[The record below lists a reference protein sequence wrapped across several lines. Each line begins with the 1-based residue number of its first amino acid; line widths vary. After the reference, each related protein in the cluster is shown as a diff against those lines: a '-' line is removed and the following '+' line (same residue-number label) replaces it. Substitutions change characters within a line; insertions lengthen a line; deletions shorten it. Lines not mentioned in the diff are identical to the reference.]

1 MLKMIVVC
9 CLTLVGNLIGAE
21 TTNLTITNAA
31 TWNLGSTNVCAGQLI
46 SIFGTGLTRGETQSA
61 AGDREL
67 PYQLANVRVTFN
79 GAPGHL
85 LYVSGTQINA
95 QVPLVQTS
103 GEISIMVW
111 YKGNMVGQG
120 KVGASNQA
128 PGLFASQGYPVITN
142 QIGYLVGGS
151 TYPVNLSNGDVFITL
166 WGTGFGQTT
175 PDFVPGVPT
184 IGTPLRVLS
193 TPLRRATLDGVHI
206 EILYL
211 GLTPGYNGL
220 YQMNLRIPRNTPN
233 GERELKLN
241 VGGVD
246 LPPIIVHVRQ

>member
-1 MLKMIVVC
+1 MLKS
-9 CLTLVGNLIGAE
+9 LVLLFLILIGSLSAVE
-21 TTNLTITNAA
+21 TSNITVANAA
-31 TWNLGSTNVCAGQLI
+31 TWNLGSPNICAGQFV
-46 SIFGTGLTRGETQSA
+46 SIFGTGFTRGETQSA

-85 LYVSGTQINA
+85 LYVSGTQINV

-103 GEISIMVW
+103 GDVSIMVW
-111 YKGNMVGQG
+111 YRGNLIGQG

-128 PGLFASQGYPVITN
+128 PGLFTNQGYPVITN

-151 TYPVNLSNGDVFITL
+151 SFPIVVRDGDAFITL

-184 IGTPLRVLS
+184 VGLPLRVLS
-193 TPLRRATLDGVHI
+193 TPLRRATLDGVHL

-211 GLTPGYNGL
+211 GLTPGYSGL
-220 YQMNLRIPRNTPN
+220 YQINLRVPKSTPT
-233 GERELKLN
+233 GERRLDLN

-246 LPPIIVHVRQ
+246 LPPIILHVRQ